1 MTRAVKSVLTA
12 ENASVRQLVSDALGV
27 IAISVSTVAVLW
39 LPAILSA

>member
-12 ENASVRQLVSDALGV
+12 EDRSIRDLISDAFGV
-27 IAISVSTVAVLW
+27 VAISVTTIAVLW

>member
-12 ENASVRQLVSDALGV
+12 EDAPLRELVSDALGV
-27 IAISVSTVAVLW
+27 IAICVSTVAVLW